1 MPSRVEQL
9 IPALRAALAIRLV
22 DKYRLKKSHVAKALG
37 VSPAAITQYVSGSR
51 GLRLPTGDIS
61 VEEIDALAERI
72 ARKISLG
79 MIDSASTELTVFLNQ
94 LIAPRISQELRAG
107 AGIDASVIKSL
118 MDRITLEEE
127 AAKRAL
133 ELSTSASSQLAKMV
147 LKQMAVDSMR
157 HADILAT
164 LIHAIENNEDVSLT
178 KDDLVL
184 IAEMS
189 KFESKAEEQRLAEI
203 PLREMKPVIKALL
216 TSIDMD
222 EEKHEMLLK
231 IVLGGE
237 DKLGN

>member
-9 IPALRAALAIRLV
+9 VPALRAALAIRLV
-22 DKYRLKKSHVAKALG
+22 DKYKLKKSHVAKALG
-37 VSPAAITQYVSGSR
+37 VSPAAVTQYLSGSR
-51 GLRLPTGDIS
+51 GLRLPAGGVS
-61 VEEIDALAERI
+61 AVEIDALAERI
-72 ARKISLG
+72 ARKIALG
-79 MIDSASTELTVFLNQ
+79 MIDSATTEFTAFLNQ
-94 LIAPRISQELRAG
+94 LIAPRMSQELG
-107 AGIDASVIKSL
+107 AGVRIDTSVIKSL

-164 LIHAIENNEDVSLT
+164 LIHIIENNEDVSLT
-178 KDDLVL
+178 KDDLAL
-184 IAEMS
+184 IGEMS
-189 KFESKAEEQRLAEI
+189 RFESRAEEQRLADM
-203 PLREMKPVIKALL
+203 PLVETKSVIKALL

-231 IVLGGE
+231 IILGEE
-237 DKLGN
+237 DKLGD

>member
-22 DKYRLKKSHVAKALG
+22 NKYGLKKSHVAKALG

-51 GLRLPTGDIS
+51 GLRLPTGDLS
-61 VEEIDALAERI
+61 VEEIDSLAERI

-94 LIAPRISQELRAG
+94 LIAPRVSQELRVG
-107 AGIDASVIKSL
+107 AAIDASVIKSL
-118 MDRITLEEE
+118 MERITLEDE

-164 LIHAIENNEDVSLT
+164 LIHIIENNEDVSLT
-178 KDDLVL
+178 KDDLAL

-189 KFESKAEEQRLAEI
+189 RFENKAEEQRLAEI
-203 PLREMKPVIKALL
+203 PLGEMKPVIRALL

-231 IVLGGE
+231 IILE
-237 DKLGN
+237 R

>member
-9 IPALRAALAIRLV
+9 VPALRAALAVRLV
-22 DKYRLKKSHVAKALG
+22 DKYGLKKSHVAKALG
-37 VSPAAITQYVSGSR
+37 VSPAAITQYVAGSR
-51 GLRLPTGDIS
+51 GVRLSTGGIS
-61 VEEIDALAERI
+61 VVEIDALADRI

-79 MIDSASTELTVFLNQ
+79 MIDSASTEFTVFLNQ
-94 LIAPRISQELRAG
+94 LIAPRMPQEFRAG
-107 AGIDASVIKSL
+107 AGIDTSVIKSL

-133 ELSTSASSQLAKMV
+133 ELSTSANSQLSKMV

-164 LIHAIENNEDVSLT
+164 LIHIIENNEDVSLT
-178 KDDLVL
+178 KDDLAL

-189 KFESKAEEQRLAEI
+189 RFESKAEEQRLAEI
-203 PLREMKPVIKALL
+203 PLGEMKPVIKALL

-231 IVLGGE
+231 IIVGEE
-237 DKLGN
+237 DKLGD